1 MTYEHAFRVAQ
12 LKDNHV
18 PTVTSDHYI
27 PAIIQWAAP
36 DFRDPVPLVVYVRVS
51 GLADGELEFTLDR
64 SSGELRRLIILDLG
78 PIAVESTP
86 PYPDVPVDEGC
97 GGPPV
102 FDASF
107 WRDSTRNII
116 SLEWLLRFYR
126 LPTGVRIDIAGVEPT
141 QLLVCGP
148 QLTLGLS
155 SDGVLAS
162 IAVRIDIDE
171 HHFQT

>member
-27 PAIIQWAAP
+27 PVTIQWAAP
-36 DFRDPVPLVVYVRVS
+36 DFRSPVPLVVYVRVS

-78 PIAVESTP
+78 PIAIESTP
-86 PYPDVPVDEGC
+86 QYPDVPVDEGC
-97 GGPPV
+97 GLV
-102 FDASF
+102 IDASL
-107 WRDSTRNII
+107 WRDSTRNVI

-126 LPTGVRIDIAGVEPT
+126 LPTGVRIDFAGVEPT
-141 QLLVCGP
+141 QLVVCGP
-148 QLTLGLS
+148 LLTLGLS
-155 SDGVLAS
+155 TDGVLAS
-162 IAVRIDIDE
+162 IAVRTDIDE